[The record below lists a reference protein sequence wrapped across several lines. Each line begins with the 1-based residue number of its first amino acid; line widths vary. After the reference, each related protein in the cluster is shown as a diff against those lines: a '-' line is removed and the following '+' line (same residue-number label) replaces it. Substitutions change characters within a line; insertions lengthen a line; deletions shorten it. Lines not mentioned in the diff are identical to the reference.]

1 MTESV
6 DYHDSKFWA
15 IIPAAGVGS
24 RMQSDCP
31 KQYLTIEN
39 KTVVEHTLD
48 CFLGNPLI
56 ESTCIAVGDHDD
68 YWQSLNFASQEKLI
82 KVQGGQERCHS
93 VYNAL
98 LMLMPMADQNDWV
111 LVHDAARPCLR
122 HEDIKH
128 LIDSLHVDEVGG
140 LLAIPVK
147 DTMKRSDENDFILKT
162 VDRDN
167 LWHALTPQMFRLGT
181 LFNAMKSALDS
192 GQLIT
197 DEASAIE
204 LSGLSPRLIEGCADN
219 IKITRSE
226 HLQLARFY
234 LQQQGRIPL

>member
-6 DYHDSKFWA
+6 DNHDSKFWA

-31 KQYLTIEN
+31 KQYLTINN

-48 CFLGNPLI
+48 CFLNNPLI
-56 ESTCIAVGDHDD
+56 ESTCIAIGDHDE
-68 YWQSLNFASQEKLI
+68 YWQSLDLESQKKLI
-82 KVQGGQERCHS
+82 KVQGGHERCHS
-93 VYNAL
+93 VFNAL

-122 HEDIKH
+122 LEDIKH
-128 LIDSLHVDEVGG
+128 LIDSLHADEVGG
-140 LLAIPVK
+140 LLATPVK
-147 DTMKRSDENDFILKT
+147 DTMKRSDQNDIILET

-167 LWHALTPQMFRLGT
+167 LWHALTPQMFRLGA
-181 LFNAMKSALDS
+181 LYNAMRSALDS
-192 GQLIT
+192 GSIIT

-204 LSGLSPRLIEGCADN
+204 LSGLSPRLIEGHADN
-219 IKITRSE
+219 IKITRPE
-226 HLQLARFY
+226 DLQLASFY
-234 LQQQGRIPL
+234 LQQQGRIST